1 MILDSLLITSI
12 LALGNQ
18 LLSAANVIIAFSL
31 LVYILTHNFRSPV
44 ARGFLSLLTFITI
57 VYVADVIVYNVV
69 TEAAALSWLRFQWL
83 GIAFLPAA
91 YIQFADAVLRNTGS
105 LSRWRNLAVPV
116 CYMISLVFCLLAAF
130 TDVVVQDGIY
140 AEWSTHL
147 SAGPL
152 FAAFIAYFVLTT
164 LVGLRN
170 IRHAWQRCLTS
181 TSRRRMTYLGLAS
194 VAPLL
199 GLFPY
204 MLIASISSLLSV
216 NWVYVLSL
224 VSNGGVAFMTV
235 VMGYAVAYHGVL
247 TPDRAIKH
255 NMIHYLLRGPLVGIA
270 IIALM
275 LTIPRV
281 ERILGLPR
289 DVVLIFIV
297 TVGIVLFQLIINVA
311 KPYIDRLIYREDR
324 DELARIQTLDQRLF
338 TTTDLQQLLEN
349 SLATVCDLLR
359 VRTGFVAAVE
369 GRELELR
376 VSCGSRDRVELLL
389 ANLDLA
395 ELSSALTEYQKSVI
409 GQSSLDNDSFMLRNS
424 FWLLPLQGR
433 DEGNHV
439 GGLCPPT
446 PRVILG
452 IMGVE
457 APSRKAFLS
466 AKELEGVGQLLTRAS
481 RALEDKRL
489 QQEIFGTLQR
499 LAPEIEELQ
508 RFRSTTYY
516 ARPQASEEPR
526 SADSPDFQRWIKE
539 ALTDYWGGRRLSESP
554 LRRLRIVEQALPA
567 NDNVPAKALR
577 SALLQAIEKLRP
589 AGERKYTASEW
600 LLYNILELRF
610 LKGIKTAEI
619 AQRLA
624 ISPADFFR
632 KQNVAIAEVAKV
644 LADMEALAA
653 QAPLAAHVS
662 ESGKDGVKTP

>member
-1 MILDSLLITSI
+1 MILDSALITSI

-18 LLSAANVIIAFSL
+18 ILSAANVIIAFSL

-44 ARGFLSLLTFITI
+44 ARGFLALLTFITI
-57 VYVADVIVYNVV
+57 VYIADVIVSNVV
-69 TEAAALSWLRFQWL
+69 GEGAALSWLRFQWL
-83 GIAFLPAA
+83 GVAFLPAA
-91 YIQFADAVLRNTGS
+91 YIQFSDAVLRNTGS
-105 LSRWRNLAVPV
+105 ASRWRGLAVPV
-116 CYMISLVFCLLAAF
+116 CYVIGLVFCLLAAF
-130 TDVVVQDGIY
+130 TDVVVQDGFY
-140 AEWSTHL
+140 SEWSAHL
-147 SAGPL
+147 GAGPL
-152 FAAFIAYFVLTT
+152 FVAFVAYFVLTT
-164 LVGLRN
+164 AAGLRN

-216 NWVYVLSL
+216 NWIYALSL
-224 VSNGGVAFMTV
+224 ISNGGVAFMTV

-289 DVVLIFIV
+289 DVVLIFTV

-324 DELARIQTLDQRLF
+324 DELAWIQTLDQRLF

-369 GRELELR
+369 GRELQLR
-376 VSCGSRDRVELLL
+376 VSCGARDRIERLL
-389 ANLDLA
+389 AHLDLT
-395 ELSSALTEYQKSVI
+395 ELNSALAEQQKTLA
-409 GQSSLDNDSFMLRNS
+409 GQSGLDNESFLLRNG
-424 FWLLPLQGR
+424 FWILPLRGR
-433 DEGNHV
+433 DEGERE
-439 GGLCPPT
+439 GAIRPPMH
-446 PRVILG
+446 PAILG
-452 IMGVE
+452 IVGVE
-457 APSRKAFLS
+457 APSRKALLG
-466 AKELEGVGQLLTRAS
+466 ARELEGVGQLLARTS

-508 RFRSTTYY
+508 RFRSIPYY
-516 ARPQASEEPR
+516 ALSQPPEEPR
-526 SADSPDFQRWIKE
+526 SADSPDFQRWVKE
-539 ALTDYWGGRRLSESP
+539 ALADYWGGRRLSESP
-554 LRRLRIVEQALPA
+554 LLRLRIVEQSRPA
-567 NDNVPAKALR
+567 NDNVPSKALR
-577 SALLQAIEKLRP
+577 SALLRAIEKLRP

-624 ISPADFFR
+624 ISQADFFR

-644 LADMEALAA
+644 LADMEAQAALAP
-653 QAPLAAHVS
+653 QAA
-662 ESGKDGVKTP
+662 ESGKNGIKMP